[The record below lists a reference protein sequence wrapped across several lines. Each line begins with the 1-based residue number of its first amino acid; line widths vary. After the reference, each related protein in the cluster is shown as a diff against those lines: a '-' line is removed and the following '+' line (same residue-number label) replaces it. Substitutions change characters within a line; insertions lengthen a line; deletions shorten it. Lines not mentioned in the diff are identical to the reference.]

1 MWHDPLM
8 AVNGLVEFAR
18 DLEQPIFRI
27 FKLRH
32 PTLARCLL
40 PVLIIQGFT

>member
-1 MWHDPLM
+1 MPNRRIVDRKLRF
-8 AVNGLVEFAR
+8 EFAR
-18 DLEQPIFRI
+18 DLEQPIFHT

-40 PVLIIQGFT
+40 PVLIIHGFT